1 MGSRGQQGS
10 YCRIYDARKQTDKM
24 AQAHK
29 LARFGTTEFWRV
41 EYELSRPCL
50 RVMGYDTVDQ
60 MTPAVLQDIW
70 HQEQRKK
77 GYPVVDTTEYLQV
90 RRRNNQATES
100 DLADA
105 CRASLVIAMARKMQR
120 PNLVALVA
128 KLQDLVV
135 G

>member
-1 MGSRGQQGS
+1 
-10 YCRIYDARKQTDKM
+10 M